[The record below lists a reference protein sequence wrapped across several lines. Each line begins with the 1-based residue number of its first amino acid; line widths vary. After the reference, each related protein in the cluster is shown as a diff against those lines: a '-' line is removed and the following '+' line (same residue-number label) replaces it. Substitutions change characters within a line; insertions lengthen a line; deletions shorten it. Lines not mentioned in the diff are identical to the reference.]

1 MKQRWTE
8 LLSAV
13 LLAGGLA
20 GCGGYTNENTPVK
33 VVTDEEMQEMQE
45 TNKKIAEMGGLKGVV
60 PAPKDAKAKK

>member
-60 PAPKDAKAKK
+60 PSPKDAKAKK